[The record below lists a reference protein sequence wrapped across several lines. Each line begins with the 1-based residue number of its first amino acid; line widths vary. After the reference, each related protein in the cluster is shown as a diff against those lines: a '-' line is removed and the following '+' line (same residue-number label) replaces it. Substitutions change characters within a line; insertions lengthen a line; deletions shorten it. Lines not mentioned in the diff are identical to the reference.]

1 MPSFLCILETEG
13 YRTYSLFEKRMF
25 FDEVDDIEACTCCVA
40 VAKGE
45 VEPVVVSAGIGIIL
59 KYEVVVLILM
69 FEGEVG

>member
-1 MPSFLCILETEG
+1 
-13 YRTYSLFEKRMF
+13 MF